1 MTPAYILAGGRSSR
15 FGSDKALADVDGVP
29 LVRRVADAAADAGC
43 PVIVVA
49 DVADKYAHLG
59 LTTIADEV
67 PDLGPL
73 GGLCTALRHAGE
85 VSHIVVLS
93 CDLYGVSSE
102 WVRALC
108 AALATAD
115 VVLFNLDPPQP
126 LLGRYATGL
135 LEAALHARDHGRR
148 AMRDF
153 VAGVGVHALAAP
165 EGVDA
170 LRNIN
175 RVGDLEGVQRAQ
187 GRIPLDEPR

>member
-1 MTPAYILAGGRSSR
+1 MRTPAYILAGGRSSR

-29 LVRRVADAAADAGC
+29 LVRRVADAATAAGC
-43 PVIVVA
+43 PVFVVA
-49 DVADKYAHLG
+49 DVAGKYADLG

-73 GGLCTALRHAGE
+73 GGLCTALRHAGDAP
-85 VSHIVVLS
+85 HIVALS
-93 CDLYGVSSE
+93 CDLYGVSSA

-108 AALATAD
+108 AAPATAN
-115 VVLFNLDPPQP
+115 VVLFDLEPPQP

-135 LEAALHARDHGRR
+135 LEAALYARDHGRR

-153 VAGVGVHALAAP
+153 VAGAGVHAIAVP
-165 EGVDA
+165 VGTEA

-175 RVGDLEGVQRAQ
+175 RVGDLEGVQRVH
-187 GRIPLDEPR
+187 GWLPLE